1 MPDQESDAMN
11 AILLLALH
19 GFFLKNPSRTAIDV
33 EDLLS
38 LNPPFPAGFILA
50 IVDNL
55 LEAGFLKKYNT
66 AEDVGYGSA
75 AYALTNRGL
84 TAVSDLRASSTKEQI
99 ADASSS
105 KATDTNF
112 PVPAS
117 DRFVTRSDNVP
128 LFEKAEQE
136 LEALTEA
143 IRAANEL
150 KVTADER
157 LAILSEVEGVRALVN
172 QRVVRARA
180 VYDATRDSAALGWLA
195 KEASSGVVRAL
206 AAAAVT
212 ALLALI
218 YL

>member
-11 AILLLALH
+11 AMLLLALH

-55 LEAGFLKKYNT
+55 LEEGFLKKYNT

-75 AYALTNRGL
+75 AYALTNLGL
-84 TAVSDLRASSTKEQI
+84 NAVSDLRASSTKEQI
-99 ADASSS
+99 VDASSS

-117 DRFVTRSDNVP
+117 DRFVTRSDNAP

-150 KVTADER
+150 KVTAH
-157 LAILSEVEGVRALVN
+157 
-172 QRVVRARA
+172 
-180 VYDATRDSAALGWLA
+180 
-195 KEASSGVVRAL
+195 
-206 AAAAVT
+206 
-212 ALLALI
+212 
-218 YL
+218 